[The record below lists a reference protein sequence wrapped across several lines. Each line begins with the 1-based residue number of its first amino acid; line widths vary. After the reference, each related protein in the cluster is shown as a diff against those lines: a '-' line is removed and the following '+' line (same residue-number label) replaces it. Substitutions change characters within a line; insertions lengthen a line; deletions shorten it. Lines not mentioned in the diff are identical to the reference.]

1 MYLHRPSTGTFVV
14 VVLAKNSAIE
24 VLAGARLQHHR
35 RYRVLV
41 CGRWVAE
48 GFATSPCC
56 EGRRGLQRH
65 LCCSGNKARVANVM
79 VQLSVARRSDV
90 SRSRNLT
97 NREAA
102 NFLFALA
109 DRHIA
114 RAGEKSQPPFH
125 GSETHKLYR

>member
-1 MYLHRPSTGTFVV
+1 M
-14 VVLAKNSAIE
+14 
-24 VLAGARLQHHR
+24 
-35 RYRVLV
+35 LV
-41 CGRWVAE
+41 CNITG
-48 GFATSPCC
+48 ATECSFV
-56 EGRRGLQRH
+56 GDGWRRGLQHR
-65 LCCSGNKARVANVM
+65 LVAKVVGGCNVTYVAVATKARVANVM